1 MSAFNDLST
10 LGQLQALTDADQLR
24 FRMAL
29 KKEFLRYAPLCL
41 KVKPK
46 EGGLVSL
53 KPNFCQEYVHRVAE
67 SQLTRTGRVRIIVL
81 KGRQQGIS
89 TYIEGRLYWKS
100 THGKGLK
107 TAIITH
113 EDKAT
118 QNLFEMVE
126 RYHEHCPLDFKPSTS
141 RDNAKELKFSG
152 LDTQYAVATAGAKG
166 TGRGQTIHLFHG
178 SEVAYW
184 PNAASHFSGI
194 MEGIPN
200 APGTEIWLESTASGP
215 GDIFHKTWQDA
226 TDVGAEPAPDSNE
239 YIRIFI
245 PWFWQEEYREE
256 PKDGFEETMTEEER
270 EYMLTYRLDFEQMQW
285 RRTKILKFGSDIER
299 FRRDYPATPDE
310 AFTNASHDTLI
321 PTQLVVRARQ
331 NSHKGLEAYGAR
343 ILGVDIAREGDDRS
357 ALGFRHGRVVPWVKP
372 YVGKDN
378 MEMVGL
384 IVRAVREYAID
395 RIFCDGVGNGSGV
408 VDRLRE
414 LGFGHMLTPIKGN
427 HKPLDPVLYYN
438 KRAECWGRMK
448 DWFDDEPVSIPD
460 DTNLQA
466 DLCGLTKKFDST
478 ERLVLEKKSDAKKR
492 GIKSPDMG
500 DALSFTFAFPVS
512 MTNNGSF
519 EPEELE
525 A

>member
-1 MSAFNDLST
+1 MGAAVSDREEL
-10 LGQLQALTDADQLR
+10 L
-24 FRMAL
+24 FRLAL
-29 KKEFLRYAPLCL
+29 KNDFLRYSPLCL

-46 EGGLVSL
+46 EGGLVPFR
-53 KPNFCQEYVHRVAE
+53 PNFCQEYVHRVAE
-67 SQLTRTGRVRIIVL
+67 HQMKTLGRVRIIVL

-89 TYIEGRLYWKS
+89 TYIEGRLYHKS
-100 THGKGLK
+100 THGIGLK

-126 RYHEHCPLDFKPSTS
+126 RYHEHCPPEFRPATS
-141 RDNAKELKFSG
+141 RDNAKELKFSA
-152 LDTQYAVATAGAKG
+152 LDTQYTVATAGAKG

-200 APGTEIWLESTASGP
+200 ANGTEIWLESTASGP
-215 GDIFHKTWQDA
+215 GDIFHLTWQSA
-226 TDVGAEPAPDSNE
+226 TDVGAEPSPDSNE

-245 PWFWQEEYREE
+245 PWFWQEEYREDLKE
-256 PKDGFEETMTEEER
+256 GFEETMTDEER
-270 EYMLTYRLDFEQMQW
+270 EYMLTYRLDYEQMQW
-285 RRTKILKFGSDIER
+285 RRTKILKFGGDIER

-310 AFTNASHDTLI
+310 AFTNATHNTMI
-321 PTQLVVRARQ
+321 PTTLVVRARRPKQ
-331 NSHKGLEAYGAR
+331 GLEAYGAR
-343 ILGVDIAREGDDRS
+343 ILGVDVAREGDDRS
-357 ALGFRHGRVVPWVKP
+357 ALAFRHGRIVPWVKP
-372 YVGKDN
+372 YVNKDN
-378 MEMVGL
+378 MELTGL
-384 IVRAVREYAID
+384 VVKAVREYAID

-408 VDRLRE
+408 IDRLRE

-427 HKPLDPVLYYN
+427 AKPLDPVLYYN

-448 DWFDDEPVSIPD
+448 EWFDDEPVMIPD

-466 DLCGLTKKFDST
+466 DLCGLTKKHDST
-478 ERLVLEKKSDAKKR
+478 ERLVLEKKSEAKKR
-492 GIKSPDMG
+492 GIKSPDLG
-500 DALSFTFAFPVS
+500 DALAFTFAYPVS
-512 MTNNGSF
+512 LSSHGSF
-519 EPEELE
+519 EPDELE